1 MPKRAPI
8 LLAGTI
14 AATTLCAGVA
24 TSQTPPTVVLND
36 QLELGDVIAGQ
47 TLNVVVVDEQVTVSA
62 AAAGNAVSATVENG
76 AMQVQSRQE
85 MRGQTRGSI
94 DLTLGEI
101 AGPANL
107 SSHAT
112 ANAGDAAAYGGDMTV
127 EVVQIAG
134 AATVQADTTIDG
146 PAGRMLEGGSA
157 ASTAIANN
165 QALGLSNGRAEGS
178 IDQTSDA
185 STRALT
191 NATVQY
197 IPAGM
202 SFDASAVSNN
212 AASTGAYGSQ
222 ELDIRQR
229 MTGDHT
235 QASAIVSGGNA
246 WDIQASTNAMANNA
260 TVHNQGGSVDVL
272 SEQENSGY
280 LRAETVLGAYDFGA
294 ASGTAYGAA
303 NALEVGNN
311 DVLVVID
318 STQLNSGGVEVVAGF
333 AGNGGYDVALGAT
346 AIGNTVTGYA
356 CSECIGYL
364 DATNTQV
371 NTGNVSAT
379 ATSTVGAGNRSVI
392 GSATAVG
399 NSATFYVTGNGG
411 G

>member
-1 MPKRAPI
+1 
-8 LLAGTI
+8 
-14 AATTLCAGVA
+14 
-24 TSQTPPTVVLND
+24 
-36 QLELGDVIAGQ
+36 
-47 TLNVVVVDEQVTVSA
+47 
-62 AAAGNAVSATVENG
+62 
-76 AMQVQSRQE
+76 
-85 MRGQTRGSI
+85 
-94 DLTLGEI
+94 
-101 AGPANL
+101 
-107 SSHAT
+107 
-112 ANAGDAAAYGGDMTV
+112 
-127 EVVQIAG
+127 
-134 AATVQADTTIDG
+134 
-146 PAGRMLEGGSA
+146 
-157 ASTAIANN
+157 N

-202 SFDASAVSNN
+202 SFDAAAVSNN

-260 TVHNQGGSVDVL
+260 TVYNQGGSVDVL
-272 SEQENSGY
+272 SEQDNSGY
-280 LRAETVLGAYDFGA
+280 LRAETVLSAYDFGA

-379 ATSTVGAGNRSVI
+379 VTSTVGAGNRSVI

-411 G
+411 GWRRLASPLTSGHLAASHFRGGFHASHSPPAGSNGLRFGAGGLRRPDRVRSELRRARIASGPRAGPGGPRPAGRRGAAMGPERQRRAGRSGPDLRRPAQRDALRGHAQRDPAGPGLAAPAHRGRIADGGRRPARPGPLHRAHGLQRHHQRARGPAAADSR